1 MTNSVNGSWVSSKP
15 GSTAFLK
22 FTDDGSV
29 SGSDGANR
37 ISTTWMADDSGAV
50 IDSFLTTQRAVQGM
64 ERWVGRTHRVEA
76 DGEELKAFDQAGN
89 HLGVLMRDADADEPD
104 EGR

>member
-1 MTNSVNGSWVSSKP
+1 MTNSVNGNWVSSKP

-22 FTDDGSV
+22 FGDDGSV

-37 ISTTWMADDSGAV
+37 IATTWTGDGSGATV
-50 IDSFLTTQRAVQGM
+50 ESFLTTQRAVQGM

-76 DGEELKAFDQAGN
+76 DGDELTAFDQSGT
-89 HLGVLMRDADADEPD
+89 HLGVLIRATDADEPD